1 MKVAANA
8 PARSVSRPT
17 NIGSGVQLPAHCR
30 ALSACVVIVFFLP
43 VIATLAVRAQ
53 DVQSSPRPAAS
64 LQSYF
69 DAAQAFQQNGDFAQ
83 ASLQFQVFIANA
95 LDRLASTRSTIGDYA
110 RSSALFDDAL
120 AIAPNNQTI
129 RLDYAESALA
139 ASDLA
144 HARSLAE
151 KAVADQPADARAHR
165 VLGRALLLAK
175 ETDPARLE
183 LEHAVAIDPDF
194 ANGYA
199 LASAYLVLRQ
209 KENAAS
215 IFKEME
221 QSLGDNAALHMQFG
235 LAYGNAGFPED
246 AAQEFQKTILEDPKF
261 TGAHYSLG
269 ASYLLSAGEIDYP
282 QAVAEFQKEL
292 QINPDDSLSHAQLGY
307 IALSQHRSQDA
318 ERELKRAAQLSPTN
332 ADVFMSLGQLFAES
346 NRTADAEA
354 ALRKCI
360 ALTSDVSHNH
370 YQVQRAHYLLAR
382 VLLQTNRADEGKREM
397 QISQQLLSLS
407 APQTQDRAHSMSGSD
422 LADNVQV
429 SNAKSNAQI
438 DPAALS
444 EAEVVEKQLSPAIAD
459 SYNNIGVTAAKNSD
473 FATAC
478 DSFQKA
484 AAWNP
489 SLDGLDYNWGRA
501 AYAGHLYARAVAP
514 LARYLQSH
522 SEDVSMRSALGL
534 SLFLLQKYAV
544 AAKVLEPI
552 ASRVDANPP
561 VAFAYAESLVETGQ
575 LDTGIARLRALE
587 TSDPQHASYH
597 RAVGEALAR
606 SHDFTTAAGELQTA
620 LKIDPTD
627 AEAKYYLATTLIQ
640 LRQVKDAQE
649 MLQDL
654 AQSGSNNPDVYYR
667 LGKLQLEEAD
677 AKSAILTLQR
687 GAEISPGSEMIH
699 QALAAAY
706 RKDSKPEDADREI
719 KQAEAIHISHG
730 SAMDSPHKD

>member
-1 MKVAANA
+1 MKVAVNA
-8 PARSVSRPT
+8 PARSVSRPMK
-17 NIGSGVQLPAHCR
+17 IGSGVASPVLR
-30 ALSACVVIVFFLP
+30 MALSACGGIVFAVPF
-43 VIATLAVRAQ
+43 IAIFAARAQ
-53 DVQSSPRPAAS
+53 DVQSSPSPAAS
-64 LQSYF
+64 LQSSF
-69 DAAQAFQQNGDFAQ
+69 DAAQAYQKNGDFAQ

-95 LDRLASTRSTIGDYA
+95 LDRLAASRSNIGDYA
-110 RSSALFDDAL
+110 RSSALFDEAL

-139 ASDLA
+139 ANDLP

-175 ETDPARLE
+175 ENDAARQE
-183 LEHAVAIDPDF
+183 LEHAVAINPDF

-199 LASAYLVLRQ
+199 LASADLALRQ
-209 KENAAS
+209 KEDAAT
-215 IFKEME
+215 IFNEME
-221 QSLGDNAALHMQFG
+221 QSLGDKAALHMQFG

-246 AAQEFQKTILEDPKF
+246 AAQEFHKTIAEDPKF
-261 TGAHYSLG
+261 PGAHYSLG
-269 ASYLLSAGEIDYP
+269 ASYLLSVGEIDYP
-282 QAVAEFQKEL
+282 QAIAEFQKEL
-292 QINPDDSLSHAQLGY
+292 QTNPDDFLSHAQLGY
-307 IALSQHRSQDA
+307 IALSQHRAQDA

-332 ADVFMSLGQLFAES
+332 ADVFMSLGQLYVETSRA
-346 NRTADAEA
+346 ADAEA

-382 VLLQTNRADEGKREM
+382 VLLQTNRADDGKREM

-407 APQTQDRAHSMSGSD
+407 APQTQGRAHSMSGND
-422 LADNVQV
+422 LGDNVQL
-429 SNAKSNAQI
+429 SNAKSNARI
-438 DPAALS
+438 DPAALT
-444 EAEVVEKQLSPAIAD
+444 EAETIEKQLSPAIAD

-484 AAWNP
+484 ATWNS

-501 AYAGHLYARAVAP
+501 AYAGHLYAKAIGP

-522 SEDVSMRSALGL
+522 PEDVSMRSALGL
-534 SLFLLQKYAV
+534 SLFLIQKYAV

-552 ASRVDANPP
+552 ASRVDANPTL
-561 VAFAYAESLVETGQ
+561 AFAYAESLVETGQ
-575 LDTGIARLRALE
+575 YENGITRLRALE

-606 SHDFTTAAGELQTA
+606 HHDFTTAASELQA
-620 LKIDPTD
+620 AIKIDPKD
-627 AEAKYYLATTLIQ
+627 AEAKYHLATTLIQ
-640 LRQVKDAQE
+640 LQQMKDAQNI
-649 MLQDL
+649 LDDL

-667 LGKLQLEEAD
+667 LGKLQLEAAD
-677 AKSAILTLQR
+677 PKLAIQTLQR
-687 GAEISPGSEMIH
+687 AASLSPESEMIH

-706 RKDSKPEDADREI
+706 RQDAKPEDADREM
-719 KQAEAIHISHG
+719 KQAEAIHNSHG
-730 SAMDSPHKD
+730 SIMESPHKD